1 MQTEAAVF
9 ALLGRCSGV
18 TGVISARR
26 QTSAAA
32 VPYHLDTPLCFVSR
46 HPCIWY
52 AGHGRREK
60 NKRSTDSKRG
70 ATGDNYPT
78 HNRPIVGR
86 SLVCILG
93 SREIPFLGSRKKIET
108 LECLVNIPSST
119 KTKYHSK
126 LRPQLLQNSNRL
138 TDYDQHH

>member
-32 VPYHLDTPLCFVSR
+32 VPYHLDTPLSFVSR
-46 HPCIWY
+46 RPCIWY
-52 AGHGRREK
+52 AGHGRREA

-78 HNRPIVGR
+78 HNRPFCRAGDSLDSRKSRNSFPGIEKKDRDSGVSLT
-86 SLVCILG
+86 SLVQPKL
-93 SREIPFLGSRKKIET
+93 
-108 LECLVNIPSST
+108 NIIQNFG
-119 KTKYHSK
+119 HSFYTT
-126 LRPQLLQNSNRL
+126 QVG
-138 TDYDQHH
+138 